1 MRFIHT
7 SDWHLGKHL
16 EGHSRLPE
24 QEMFLEDFVNTV
36 EENNIDMVIIA
47 GDIYDTSNPPAQAEK
62 LFYKTIKRLAN
73 NGQRPII
80 IIAGN
85 HDNPE
90 RLSAASPLAHE
101 HGIMIMGNPKSKVE
115 TGVYEGFSILESGEG
130 YLEID
135 INKEKAVILTLPYPS
150 EKRLNEVLS
159 ESTDDAS
166 RQVGYSEKIGQI
178 FEELSSKFR
187 DDTINLAV
195 SHLFVLGGEGSDSER
210 PIELGGSLIVNKE
223 HLPQNAQYI
232 ALGHLHKPQ
241 KISDKLNV
249 YYSGSPLQYSKSEIN
264 YSKCSYLVDIHPK
277 EKANVEEVYFKNYK
291 PIEVFKCNS
300 IDEAME
306 KCEENKNRD
315 MWAYL
320 EIKTDEV
327 IPQSTI
333 KKMKELLPDIIEI
346 KPIIAGIDDYE
357 EAIDIKEISMAELF
371 KEFYKNTRELEPKGE
386 LMDLFLDI
394 TNEEGSEYDEA
405 H

>member
-1 MRFIHT
+1 MKFIHT

-24 QEMFLEDFVNTV
+24 QEKFLEDFVDTV

-62 LFYKTIKRLAN
+62 LFYKTIKRLSN
-73 NGQRPII
+73 NGTRPVL

-90 RLSAASPLAHE
+90 RLSAASPLAYE

-115 TGVYEGFSILESGEG
+115 TGKYKGFSILESGEG
-130 YLEID
+130 FVEVEI
-135 INKEKAVILTLPYPS
+135 NEEKAVILTLPYPS

-159 ESTDDAS
+159 ESMDDES
-166 RQVGYSEKIGQI
+166 RQVGYSQKVGQI

-187 DDTINLAV
+187 DDTINIAV

-210 PIELGGSLIVNKE
+210 PIELGGSLVVNKE

-241 KISDKLNV
+241 KISEKLNV
-249 YYSGSPLQYSKSEIN
+249 YYSGSPLQYSKSEIS
-264 YSKCSYLVDIHPK
+264 YSKCSYIVDIHPK
-277 EKANVEEVYFKNYK
+277 EKAIVSGVYFKNYK

-300 IDEAME
+300 IDEAIQ
-306 KCEENKNRD
+306 KCEENKDRD
-315 MWAYL
+315 IWAYF

-346 KPIIAGIDDYE
+346 KPIIIGIDEYE
-357 EAIDIKEISMAELF
+357 EDIDIKEKSMAELF